1 MNESPSAFP
10 DPWAYLERV
19 QAPVRVA
26 FWWLTKKSGGES
38 PRFVYSSVVPARLV
52 RRDQWVSR
60 NLDDGPWRLTR
71 RTLDTQ
77 ASDAF
82 LLLEKLRTGER
93 LTAACAQLAFPD
105 PHIKDDSLL
114 VDDSWTRL
122 PPIFLSSIPSK
133 SLLAFGAR
141 GRASP
146 VNGAGAVCARL
157 SPRDRLRFLDGYED
171 QDEVLQ
177 WVARALEGETG
188 LAFDSFDADA
198 FGSIEVFS
206 FPGFDAQENLKLAVS
221 FDGRGSDGERLV
233 RIEMDRGS
241 LGARFIVQVHA
252 EQLHDTCFDQLVE
265 LDSQGRGS
273 VLIPTQFDGALIRL
287 WKEVD
292 GRLVLWDEY
301 EFHFLREIHTRM
313 HIQGLSG
320 TVDSPW
326 LPKASKRARSKV
338 ESFRE
343 IRQVSADIPMQ
354 ISHRPDWEKHILAAR
369 KAVRRVHPEESKA
382 KFFPAGWGGG
392 MEGRLEFGMW
402 LKDVLSRHDGKI
414 VLTDPYFD
422 LLGLDLICRASGA
435 ASEFVVLTSTK
446 LRSENDDEHPGMPR
460 DERLRKT
467 SESYLTILRGL
478 SLRILDLRGS
488 GESKKQVFHDRYLLL
503 FDGDWHVQEGFQ
515 LSTSLQS
522 AATKSPILVTPIPS
536 DVLDDV
542 ADYVT
547 SLLNDSKP
555 EIRSEILYPPTETR
569 ATRRHQGLSE
579 RKARTVLSLMA
590 LTQGRDDLLSEDPAA
605 KLRELGVYDGEKV
618 VLELSSRQLEIVR
631 EYLRSSSIA
640 HSAHIWDG
648 LVKVATHRWM
658 RGTPDLLADLFAKQE
673 PDLAQ
678 FLRTYLIEHGKGV
691 LCAEDASEHTRTLSH
706 VLGLPFTKAIG
717 DAANFYDYHHRL
729 PLGTSWPIHLAAICL
744 VQFYPVEFD
753 TVIAELK
760 ALGESAARLLDEGQ
774 IDKSDPRAVELSA
787 TQAQVPAVLSALV
800 AVLATYAQR
809 RDGLV
814 FPAEVGSSRVPF
826 IRALFAISAWREA
839 RSGEP
844 GSEEAWAKF
853 VELLEQYSVKERQEI
868 LGQAIYEVR
877 IRANQNQPPWPVRD
891 QVFEEFRK
899 QLEPKVSADRLV
911 ALMPFLSGPV
921 LCNHST
927 SIHNEILHPLT
938 ERGVAT
944 GEEVFEVWDR
954 ILQER
959 MKDEYLGHADAELV
973 QVWGYS
979 FWDATS
985 AQRAVCLGGMR
996 ESTERARWTLLEPF
1010 LCSRNSKR
1018 WAGAQGVVLWALF
1031 QAWSI
1036 RTQASSSPAAER
1048 ASPEERDEVE
1058 SLFRS
1063 LRTFVEEERLV
1074 KRAIGL
1080 AKDFGEHILGLK
1092 SAR

>member
-1 MNESPSAFP
+1 MNESPSAFS
-10 DPWAYLERV
+10 DPWANL
-19 QAPVRVA
+19 QGTPTPVRVA
-26 FWWLTKKSGGES
+26 FWWFKRSSSEP
-38 PRFVYSSVVPARLV
+38 PRFVYSFVVPARSI
-52 RRDQWVSR
+52 RREQWGR
-60 NLDDGPWRLTR
+60 YNLDDGPLRLIR
-71 RTLDTQ
+71 RTLDI
-77 ASDAF
+77 SGSEAF
-82 LLLEKLRTGER
+82 QLLEKLRASER
-93 LTAACAQLAFPD
+93 LAEACVQMGLPD
-105 PHIKDDSLL
+105 PYVKEDSFV
-114 VDDSWTRL
+114 VDPSWTRL
-122 PPIFLSSIPSK
+122 PPIFLSAIPSK
-133 SLLAFGAR
+133 SLLTVGAR

-157 SPRDRLRFLDGYED
+157 SPADRLKFLDG
-171 QDEVLQ
+171 DEKPDESLQ
-177 WVARALEGETG
+177 WVARKLEGETG
-188 LAFDSFDADA
+188 LAFDSVDADA
-198 FGSIEVFS
+198 FGSIEVFE
-206 FPGFDAQENLKLAVS
+206 FPGLDAQERLRLSILFEGK
-221 FDGRGSDGERLV
+221 GSDSQRTVRL
-233 RIEMDRGS
+233 ELDQTG
-241 LGARFIVQVHA
+241 LTGRFMVQVRA
-252 EQLHDTCFDQLVE
+252 EQLNDVCFDELIE
-265 LDSQGRGS
+265 LDSERRGS
-273 VLIPTQFDGALIRL
+273 VVVPTQFDGALVRL
-287 WKEVD
+287 WRELD
-292 GRLVLWDEY
+292 GRWVLWDEY
-301 EFHFLREIHTRM
+301 ETHFLREIHSRM
-313 HIQGLSG
+313 HVQGLTG

-326 LPKASKRARSKV
+326 LPKASKRAQSKV
-338 ESFRE
+338 EAFMQ

-354 ISHRPDWEKHILAAR
+354 ISYRPEWEKSIIAAR
-369 KAVRRVHPEESKA
+369 EAVNRINPPASKG
-382 KFFPAGWGGG
+382 KFFPAGWGGS
-392 MEGRLEFGMW
+392 MEGRLDFGLW
-402 LKDVLSRHDGKI
+402 LKEVLSGHEGKI

-422 LLGLDLICRASGA
+422 LLGLDLISRASGA
-435 ASEFVVLTSTK
+435 ASEFVVLTSTVLK
-446 LRSENDDEHPGMPR
+446 SYDDDGHPGMPR
-460 DERLRKT
+460 NERLKKA

-478 SLRILDLRGS
+478 SLRILDLKSLGKS
-488 GESKKQVFHDRYLLL
+488 TKQVFHDRYLML
-503 FDGDWHVQEGFQ
+503 FDSDWRIQEGFQ

-522 AATKSPILVTPIPS
+522 AATRSPLLVSPIPS
-536 DVLDDV
+536 DVLDEV

-547 SLLNDSKP
+547 SLFNGARP
-555 EIRSEILYPPTETR
+555 EVGSEMLFPPAETR

-658 RGTPDLLADLFAKQE
+658 RGIPDLLADLFAKQE

-691 LCAEDASEHTRTLSH
+691 LRAEDASEHTRTLSH

-853 VELLEQYSVKERQEI
+853 VELLEQYSVEERQEI

-1018 WAGAQGVVLWALF
+1018 WADAQGVVLWALF